1 MVVIIFVLIV
11 TVINEIVLT
20 GEGENA
26 KTRYAKWVL
35 FFYGFILFQW

>member
-1 MVVIIFVLIV
+1 MVIIIFALVT

-35 FFYGFILFQW
+35 FFYGFILLQ